1 MMYGGKNANKGRNN
15 RYVWVECCGPLHP
28 DGPVRSGQENIIV
41 LDKLCLSNFIETLN
55 LLKHKFTIIH

>member
-28 DGPVRSGQENIIV
+28 DGPVRSRTRKYNSARQIM
-41 LDKLCLSNFIETLN
+41 FIEVHRNIKL
-55 LLKHKFTIIH
+55 IEA